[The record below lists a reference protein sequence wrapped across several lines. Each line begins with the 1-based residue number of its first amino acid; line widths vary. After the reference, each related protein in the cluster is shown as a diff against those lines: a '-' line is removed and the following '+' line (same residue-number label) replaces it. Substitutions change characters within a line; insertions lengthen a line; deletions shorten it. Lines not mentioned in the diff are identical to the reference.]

1 MIELL
6 DEDYYDYEV
15 GVSFPIYLPDCALRA
30 EGEGFIEV
38 AGEALGEFFER
49 EDTYSFCVGSVR
61 IVPELPLNQVIGIPS
76 LEGKIFG
83 EQE

>member
-6 DEDYYDYEV
+6 DEDDYAYEE

-30 EGEGFIEV
+30 EGDVLIEV

-49 EDTYSFCVGSVR
+49 EDTYPFRVRSVR